1 MSSGSRVESR
11 QLEVSEISRGIKA
24 MARELDLPVLCLSQ
38 LNRAAE
44 QREGHRPRMSDLRE
58 SGSIEQDADVVM
70 MLHREDYYHR
80 GDPNWADETTDT
92 VVRLVGNIRD
102 KTTTPL
108 VYAARGLVFGI
119 IAVLLGVFAVI
130 IALVMVTRGAH
141 EALSNWFDHESLLDC
156 KGLECF
162 VDA

>member
-1 MSSGSRVESR
+1 MPANP
-11 QLEVSEISRGIKA
+11 LT
-24 MARELDLPVLCLSQ
+24 
-38 LNRAAE
+38 
-44 QREGHRPRMSDLRE
+44 
-58 SGSIEQDADVVM
+58 
-70 MLHREDYYHR
+70 
-80 GDPNWADETTDT
+80 DPNWADETTDT

-141 EALSNWFDHESLLDC
+141 EALSNWFDHERSVYVTYLAVGTILSLI
-156 KGLECF
+156 GLWLF
-162 VDA
+162 RKRNANAS